1 MLRPLV
7 DHMHWE
13 IPFWRQLIKNV
24 GMVPGTRESC
34 AALMEAGEHV
44 LVFRRERREVCK
56 QKGEAYQLIWRNR
69 TGFAHMAVAHG
80 YDIIPV
86 ATIGAEEMFDILVDA
101 KDVMNSPL
109 GAWIQN
115 SGFADKYLHGGENLP
130 PIVKGIG
137 RSIIPKPQRHYIMVG
152 ERIDTTR
159 FNGEAQDHEALVGVR
174 QEVEHAFARMF
185 EDLQALRKN
194 DQDNGGARSS
204 KTGND
209 LINRP
214 ETAFCKKNLPRSK
227 GQSTFGCLGD
237 VHPTSSKRL
246 KNDAFQYPAPEPCM
260 RCAQGKLHQP
270 SAQFLIF
277 HPPIQHY
284 ER

>member
-1 MLRPLV
+1 MPTLENDIVPPSKDLVKELAKPFKTWFDPRIYGFDKIERDRPALYVSNHTILGLTDGFFLGLEMYLQKDIMLRPLV

-34 AALMEAGEHV
+34 AALMDAGEHV
-44 LVFRRERREVCK
+44 LVFPGGRREVCK

-86 ATIGAEEMFDILVDA
+86 ATIGAEEMFDILIDA

-109 GAWIQN
+109 GAWMQN

-130 PIVKGIG
+130 PIIKGIG
-137 RSIIPKPQRHYIMVG
+137 RSIIPRPQRHYIMVG
-152 ERIDTTR
+152 ERINTTR

-174 QEVEHAFARMF
+174 QEVEQAFTTMF
-185 EDLQALRKN
+185 ADLQAYRKN
-194 DQDNGGARSS
+194 D
-204 KTGND
+204 ND
-209 LINRP
+209 EEWWRKI
-214 ETAFCKKNLPRSK
+214 
-227 GQSTFGCLGD
+227 
-237 VHPTSSKRL
+237 L
-246 KNDAFQYPAPEPCM
+246 KNW
-260 RCAQGKLHQP
+260 
-270 SAQFLIF
+270 
-277 HPPIQHY
+277 
-284 ER
+284 